1 MGRDRFALAAA
12 IPALVVVALA
22 YAPAQAAEK
31 RALIQGVSDR
41 ALGTLLERAVGEEKR
56 AATSRIDARRRARK
70 AAETVVSVL
79 RSEGYYDYTVD
90 PDIGEGDRPQAIVKV
105 DPGPR
110 YSLVAPDVAWVG
122 DTPALVAQDASR
134 AAILIKPGDPGQSA
148 AVIGAEGRVV
158 AALQQNGYAD
168 AKTTP
173 REVIVDHADRTV
185 RPTYKIAAGPLVKL
199 DGLDIAKI
207 GRTKP
212 RWLRSLT
219 PWKPGATYRP
229 ELVAELE
236 RRLLDTQA
244 FDQVTVALSPK
255 TDAEGRRP
263 VLVSLADRPRHTLEL
278 SAGYAT
284 TEGPDF
290 DIRWNS
296 YNRLGRADTLS
307 YQARLAQINSRLG
320 VDLTLPDFGRP
331 DETLHPSAQI
341 FRNDTD
347 AYVETGAQ
355 LAIDLTRRYG
365 KSSYF
370 TRGISL
376 SDSQVEDKHTGSI
389 NIVALR
395 LLGGLVLDRSDNTLD
410 PHRGYKLE
418 IRGQPTA
425 IAGGENIL
433 YLKALAQ
440 GTYYR
445 PLDRDG
451 KTVIAARLRV
461 GSILSGDIPRT
472 PASDRFYSGGGGSV
486 RGYSYQSVGPHYS
499 DKQPIGGLALVE
511 TSLELR
517 RQVTRTIG
525 VVGFVDTGAVS
536 STQAPDFG
544 HPFTGIGVG
553 LRYNLG
559 FAPIRIDI
567 ATPLQQPGGAK
578 QPPIQL
584 YLSIGQSF

>member
-1 MGRDRFALAAA
+1 MGRGRIVLAAA
-12 IPALVVVALA
+12 VPALIAS
-22 YAPAQAAEK
+22 APAQAAEK

-41 ALGTLLERAVGEEKR
+41 ALGTLLDRAVGEEKQP
-56 AATSRIDARRRARK
+56 ATSRIDARRRARK
-70 AAETVVSVL
+70 AAETIVSVL

-110 YSLVAPDVAWVG
+110 YALTLPAIDWVG
-122 DTPALVAQDASR
+122 DTPIATAQDASR
-134 AAILIKPGDPGQSA
+134 AATLIKPGDPGRSA
-148 AVIGAEGRVV
+148 DVVGAEGRIV

-173 REVIVDHADRTV
+173 REVVVDHADRTV

-199 DGLDIAKI
+199 DGLELGTV
-207 GRTKP
+207 GRTDP

-229 ELVAELE
+229 QLVAEME

-244 FDQVTVALSPK
+244 YDQVTVALSGA

-263 VLVSLADRPRHTLEL
+263 VLVSLADRPRHTLEF

-284 TEGPDF
+284 TEGADF

-331 DETLHPSAQI
+331 DETLHPGAQL
-341 FRNDTD
+341 FRNDTN

-355 LAIDLTRRYG
+355 VAVDLTRRYG

-370 TRGISL
+370 TRGVSL
-376 SDSQVEDKHTGSI
+376 TDSQVEDKHTGSI
-389 NIVALR
+389 NIVAAR

-410 PHRGYKLE
+410 PRRGYKLE
-418 IRGQPTA
+418 IRAQPTA
-425 IAGGENIL
+425 IGGGENIL

-440 GTYYR
+440 GTYYQ

-451 KTVIAARLRV
+451 RTVIAARLRV
-461 GSILSGDIPRT
+461 GSILGGDIPRT
-472 PASDRFYSGGGGSV
+472 PSSDRFYSGGGGSV
-486 RGYSYQSVGPHYS
+486 RGYSYQDVGPHYS
-499 DKQPIGGLALVE
+499 DNQPIGGLALVE
-511 TSLELR
+511 TSFEVR
-517 RQVTRTIG
+517 RQITRTIG

-544 HPFTGIGVG
+544 HPYTGIGVG

-559 FAPIRIDI
+559 FAPIRIDV